1 MPVRKKRGKIRILLF
16 VFFALLF
23 AVSAA
28 RLICIE
34 KENRQSRELNRDLVE
49 MFFQEESREESE
61 KPEAEASR
69 QEEEPAE
76 ILPAYDFAPLLALNQ
91 DTVGWLYI
99 PEADVSQPVV
109 QGTDN
114 EYYLHRNIRGEAE
127 YAGAVFMDY
136 RCEWGISPNTVLYGH
151 NMTDGSMFAPLKKYM
166 EEEFGVSHPYFWY
179 LTPEGVY
186 RCEIF
191 SVYLTTA
198 GDEEYVQT
206 EFTGGEWVRV
216 LEEWRERS
224 AYAFPE
230 VELDA
235 ETKVLTLSTCN
246 YAEVWE
252 EGRQAIHAKLILVG
266 QNQE

>member
-109 QGTDN
+109 PGTDN
-114 EYYLHRNIRGEAE
+114 EYYLHRNIRGEA
-127 YAGAVFMDY
+127 
-136 RCEWGISPNTVLYGH
+136 
-151 NMTDGSMFAPLKKYM
+151 
-166 EEEFGVSHPYFWY
+166 
-179 LTPEGVY
+179 
-186 RCEIF
+186 
-191 SVYLTTA
+191 
-198 GDEEYVQT
+198 
-206 EFTGGEWVRV
+206 
-216 LEEWRERS
+216 
-224 AYAFPE
+224 
-230 VELDA
+230 
-235 ETKVLTLSTCN
+235 
-246 YAEVWE
+246 
-252 EGRQAIHAKLILVG
+252 
-266 QNQE
+266 